1 MFITFEGGD
10 GAGKST
16 VIARVKESLE
26 KSGKEVVLTREPGG
40 VPLGEEIRALLLE
53 SKTSVSIMA
62 ELLLF
67 LASRAQHVTEKI
79 KPALEAG
86 KVVLCDRFTDS
97 TLAYQGYARGLGIET
112 LLPLCKL
119 ATGGLDPHL
128 TLYLDLD
135 PSIGLA
141 RAKSFDRMEAEAR
154 EFHEKVRQGFL
165 KLAEMYPLRI
175 HKIDASKT
183 QDDVFKQVMHYV
195 DAAH

>member
-26 KSGKEVVLTREPGG
+26 KVGKQVVLTREPGG

-67 LASRAQHVTEKI
+67 LASRAQHVEEKI
-79 KPALEAG
+79 KPALASG
-86 KVVLCDRFTDS
+86 KIVLCDRFTDS
-97 TLAYQGYARGLGIET
+97 TLAYQGYARELGIAA
-112 LLPLCKL
+112 LLPICKL
-119 ATGGLDPHL
+119 ASGGLEPNL

-135 PSIGLA
+135 PAVGLA
-141 RAKSFDRMEAEAR
+141 RAKSGDRMEGEAR
-154 EFHEKVRQGFL
+154 EFHEKVRKGFL
-165 KLAEMYPLRI
+165 KLAEMYPERI

-183 QDDVFKQVMHYV
+183 PDEVYKQVMHYV
-195 DAAH
+195 NAAD